1 MSLSTKRG
9 LSAMLVAV
17 WLPVMTI
24 GHLRWPRG
32 TFAVARASE
41 HGG

>member
-24 GHLRWPRG
+24 AA
-32 TFAVARASE
+32 FAVASRNLCRGASL
-41 HGG
+41 